1 MLQELTVQI
10 YGLEWFIMIS
20 LLKHIKG
27 SEPEIWNKNYEMF
40 D

>member
-1 MLQELTVQI
+1 MLQELTVQNIWLGVI
-10 YGLEWFIMIS
+10 YHES
-20 LLKHIKG
+20 LLKHVKG